1 MSFEQYCQ
9 IVEGIRVR
17 RVQSSNPRLV
27 GLMPSAVVALHLR
40 HDAASVQ

>member
-17 RVQSSNPRLV
+17 RVQSSNR
-27 GLMPSAVVALHLR
+27 SHAN
-40 HDAASVQ
+40 QN